1 MQPAG
6 SETLSHLIKIIG
18 VGHDNWFGSQAY
30 LYDSGLCLERQI
42 TDAALLLS
50 PAHNVGLT
58 MAQHLKTVSN
68 EPLKQVASG
77 HQWHDARI

>member
-6 SETLSHLIKIIG
+6 SKTLSHLIKIIG

-42 TDAALLLS
+42 TDAALLS
-50 PAHNVGLT
+50 
-58 MAQHLKTVSN
+58 
-68 EPLKQVASG
+68 
-77 HQWHDARI
+77 